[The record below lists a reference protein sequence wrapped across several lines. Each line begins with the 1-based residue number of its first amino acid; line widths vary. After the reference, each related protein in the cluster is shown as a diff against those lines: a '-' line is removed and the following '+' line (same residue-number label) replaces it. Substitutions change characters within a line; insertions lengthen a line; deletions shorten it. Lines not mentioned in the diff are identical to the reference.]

1 MIVFYD
7 SVNGVPETVAD
18 AVIESEQ
25 VDEYASSFI
34 EPVVYGWNTTLKKV
48 LAQVNNA
55 LLTLSCLKLKGKNKW
70 GLEGVVKSLK
80 TAKVFGGVA

>member
-1 MIVFYD
+1 MILFYD

-18 AVIESEQ
+18 AVVESEQ

-48 LAQVNNA
+48 QAQVDNA

-70 GLEGVVKSLK
+70 AVDGTIKALK
-80 TAKVFGGVA
+80 TAKLFGGAV